1 MKRFMIA
8 VLAVA
13 VLFGF
18 AACDNSTPSNTDEI
32 TTTDPSL
39 VVSAKAVFNGDV
51 DYLVGEAPK
60 AADFT
65 FTGYDVAGNAIAT
78 LDSSLFT
85 LPAAAGTIVKG
96 DNDVTFEWKKDT
108 ATTISVTVEDV
119 PGYVIDDI
127 KVTVKDGAQTTYYNA
142 TSSSA
147 AKYQKV
153 NEDDFVVTAVYNE
166 GKEKDISDLT
176 GVALE
181 LGTWT
186 NGAYGTAVT
195 WTTAPAD
202 SNLKYAVKASYSGKD
217 AYTDPVF
224 SFQMNKVSAIRI
236 KVVEG
241 FKLYYAEGG
250 DPTTSS
256 LASATGKITMVA
268 DYLNGETDVDVTSNS
283 EFANAADGTYGAV
296 ATVTSFPTAT
306 KSSAVLYGR
315 YKGTDK
321 TDSVKTVNATL
332 DLVENVKVGISATG
346 TFTIT
351 IGEDYSSSSAT
362 APTGL
367 SVKYLLADGT
377 ESTTA
382 LGLNTE
388 KDGYKIST
396 VSGASTFYGNKDELV
411 DVVISATGY
420 DSVTLKNIKL
430 AEPTE

>member
-85 LPAAAGTIVKG
+85 VSSPATIAKG
-96 DNDVTFEWKKDT
+96 DNDVKFAWLKDT
-108 ATTISVTVEDV
+108 VTKIEVTVEDV
-119 PGYVIDDI
+119 PGYEIDDI
-127 KVTVKDGAQTTYYNA
+127 KVAVKDGAQTTYYNA
-142 TSSSA
+142 TSASSD

-153 NEDDFVVTAVYNE
+153 NKDDFVVTAVYNE

-176 GVALE
+176 GVTLE

-186 NGAYGTAVT
+186 NGAYGTAAD
-195 WTTAPAD
+195 WDTAPAD
-202 SNLKYAVKASYSGKD
+202 SNLKYVVKASYSGKD

-224 SFQMNKVSAIRI
+224 SFLVNKVSAIRI
-236 KVVEG
+236 KVAEG

-250 DPTTSS
+250 DSTNSS
-256 LASATGKITMVA
+256 LVNVTDEITMVA
-268 DYLNGETDVDVTSNS
+268 DYLNGETNVDVTSNS
-283 EFANAADGTYGAV
+283 EFANATDGTYGAV
-296 ATVTSFPTAT
+296 TSVTSFPAAT
-306 KSSAVLYGR
+306 KTSATLYGR

-321 TDSVKTVNATL
+321 TDSVTTVNTTL

-351 IGEDYSSSSAT
+351 IGEDYNSSSAT
-362 APTGL
+362 APSGL

-377 ESTTA
+377 ETGTLTINA
-382 LGLNTE
+382 E
-388 KDGYKIST
+388 KDGYKISSVT
-396 VSGASTFYGNKDELV
+396 GASTFYGNKDELV

-420 DSVTLKNIKL
+420 ESVTLKNIKL
-430 AEPTE
+430 AEKSI